1 MKKLL
6 LSAAAL
12 FAIQFAATAQIST
25 LPYTQDFTEAFSA
38 TGNNVQIYPNYTAN
52 EAQTSTRIFWDQTD
66 YNSAPAALSVIPTS
80 GFEGQLILDF
90 NLANYSNVN
99 LAFMA
104 KSMANSTGTR
114 PSTLTLAVST
124 DGGTSWIGDQL
135 VATLPNENQT
145 AFTAYTYTLPAAVN
159 NQSAVKVRFF
169 VSTGTG
175 GTGTRAKVVIDDLA
189 FSVSQVVQPTL
200 SANATSLTFTQTLGT
215 VTQPQVVAVT
225 GSNLAADATATVA
238 APFEVSL
245 SPTSGFATSITV
257 PQTSGAINGS
267 TLYVRSNGSTAGT
280 YTGTLNIASS
290 GITASVALNTTLVVS
305 TATNPEPFNLASGN
319 YTFNAWPAESAAGT
333 YPANMKFWAH
343 ASTDP
348 TIDVAFNEDY
358 SCLYSLTTRSR
369 FSGQGDAGISM
380 VNTGSAQFTG
390 VCDGSDPTQV
400 TGDTV
405 LNGRAGAVV
414 LALNATARQNITVA
428 WKGATIAQNNR
439 VYALRMQ
446 YRIGAGAPNA
456 NWMDIADG
464 TNNYTQYQSAET
476 GNTASFATMLPA
488 DANNQPVVQVRWV
501 YSYVETGVTG
511 SRAEV
516 ALDDVTVTSDEYL
529 GLDEVSNNGFV
540 MYPNP
545 ANSVVNFTKPVKVT
559 VYDYTGKTVFNSE
572 KEITTLNVS
581 GYATGIYL
589 VKTVTGAVKKL
600 IIK

>member
-38 TGNNVQIYPNYTAN
+38 TGTNVQIYPNYTAN

-66 YNSAPAALSVIPTS
+66 YNSAPAALSVIPTG
-80 GFEGQLILDF
+80 GFDGQLVLDF

-104 KSMANSTGTR
+104 KSMANGTGTR

-124 DGGTSWIGDQL
+124 DGGTTWIGDQL

-159 NQSAVKVRFF
+159 NQSAVKLRFF

-175 GTGTRAKVVIDDLA
+175 GSGTRAKVVIDDLA

-200 SANATSLTFTQTLGT
+200 SANATSLTFTQTVGT
-215 VTQPQVVAVT
+215 PTQPQVVAVT
-225 GSNLAADATATVA
+225 GSNLTADATATVA

-245 SPTSGFATSITV
+245 SPTSGFATSVTV
-257 PQTSGAINGS
+257 PQTSGAINGT

-280 YTGTLNIASS
+280 YTGTLNIAGS

-305 TATNPEPFNLASGN
+305 TASNPEPFNLASGN

-390 VCDGSDPTQV
+390 VCDGSDPTQA

-414 LALNATARQNITVA
+414 LALNTTARQNITVA

-446 YRIGAGAPNA
+446 YRIGAGAPNT

-476 GNTASFATMLPA
+476 GNTASFTTMLPA

-529 GLDEVSNNGFV
+529 GLDEVSNNEFV

-559 VYDYTGKTVFNSE
+559 LYDYTGKTIFNSD

-589 VKTVTGAVKKL
+589 VKTATGAVKKL